1 VLILKGLKSIFFYKY
16 FFYIRDLGGEEESPE
31 KDVLILKGLKSIFF
45 YKYFFY
51 IRDLGGEE
59 ESPEKDA
66 DDAVTD
72 RVNQVTSIANPDYI

>member
-1 VLILKGLKSIFFYKY
+1 LFRFITFVFVKFTKRIIDVLALTMKGLKSIFFY
-16 FFYIRDLGGEEESPE
+16 
-31 KDVLILKGLKSIFF
+31 IL
-45 YKYFFY
+45 FY

-72 RVNQVTSIANPDYI
+72 RVNQVTSTDNPDYL